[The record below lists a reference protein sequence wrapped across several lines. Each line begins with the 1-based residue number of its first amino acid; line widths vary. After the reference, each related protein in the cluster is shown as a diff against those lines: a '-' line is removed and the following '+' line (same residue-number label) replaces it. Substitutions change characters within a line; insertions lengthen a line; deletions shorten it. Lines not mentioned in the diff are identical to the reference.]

1 MLRKLPVL
9 LTAGALSTVLSTGA
23 WAFGPYDADTA
34 PGASSPNTAPE
45 IRSPG
50 TATAPESASPRE
62 NTIQG
67 QHLGSPASGRLS
79 VDRRIELRPDM
90 GDIRVRKGDTVVFEG
105 DGQAFA
111 WKFDTLASPA
121 VVELA
126 SIAPQNMRV
135 PNVKVYVGEDPLRV
149 AD

>member
-9 LTAGALSTVLSTGA
+9 LTAGALSTVLGTGA
-23 WAFGPYDADTA
+23 WAFGPYDADTRPGAASPSTA
-34 PGASSPNTAPE
+34 PGTTTDP
-45 IRSPG
+45 
-50 TATAPESASPRE
+50 ATTSPRE

-67 QHLGSPASGRLS
+67 QHLGSPAAGLA
-79 VDRRIELRPDM
+79 VDRRVELRPDM

-105 DGQAFA
+105 DGRAFA

-135 PNVKVYVGEDPLRV
+135 PDVKVYVGEDPLRV